1 MPKKSSASNTSA
13 SATGDSYKPDSHYTE
28 PYGGMK
34 GFMESY
40 GLKLWNHDDVEEAK
54 SIIDGFRANDAADA
68 AEAAKANN
76 K

>member
-13 SATGDSYKPDSHYTE
+13 SGESYKPDSYYTE
-28 PYGGMK
+28 SYGGMK
-34 GFMESY
+34 GFMESH
-40 GLKLWNHDDVEEAK
+40 GLNLWNHDDVEEAK